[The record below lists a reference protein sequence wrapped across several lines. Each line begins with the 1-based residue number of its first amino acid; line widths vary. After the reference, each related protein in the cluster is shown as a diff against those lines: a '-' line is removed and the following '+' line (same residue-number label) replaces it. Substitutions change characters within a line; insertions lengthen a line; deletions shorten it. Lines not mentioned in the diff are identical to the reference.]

1 MIEDWGMGHVV
12 ANGFG
17 FSLTAFVTGAITDAI
32 GQAFGNV
39 PGFPGPLVYF
49 LFFLVLPIA
58 GFFSDTWEMLARGMI
73 FTVSVAFFSSYV
85 FNDVWEVGAA
95 LLALVIA
102 LIISYWNDQT
112 RW

>member
-1 MIEDWGMGHVV
+1 MIEDWGMRHVV

-49 LFFLVLPIA
+49 LWNSISS
-58 GFFSDTWEMLARGMI
+58 GARGESHL
-73 FTVSVAFFSSYV
+73 SVRF
-85 FNDVWEVGAA
+85 GACNNPSKRPVRFEA
-95 LLALVIA
+95 
-102 LIISYWNDQT
+102 
-112 RW
+112 